1 MIKKIFII
9 AGESSGDMLGSKMLR
24 EFIEYS
30 RLNSDYEFI
39 FSGVGG
45 QLMQKQN
52 FSSIFPM
59 EDLSV
64 MGIFEILPH
73 IPKLVN
79 RINFTVKKIIEF
91 QPDYIITIDSPD
103 FCFRVIKKLKK
114 YSFFNQVKKIH
125 LIAPSVWA
133 YRENRAQK
141 VAKLYNLLLA
151 ILPFEP
157 PYFEKYGLKTKFI
170 GHPIIDDNPTLS
182 EMELLRSSFFK
193 TYQINKDDKIILLT
207 PGSRIGEVKKI
218 FPEFIK
224 AINMLKNN
232 INSFTVVVLVV
243 KKTQKI
249 IEELSQ
255 EIQAPFKIVDSS
267 HKKLIL
273 SSADFAI
280 AKSGT
285 NSVEIS
291 LYKIPQ
297 IIAYKINSFTH
308 QIIKRIVKIKYANL
322 LNIIV
327 NREIIPE
334 LLQDNCNPQ
343 KIYDEMLK
351 LINNKKLAQIQIEE
365 SQKSLISLGLGK
377 IDNPMKI
384 AVTEIIKL

>member
-322 LNIIV
+322 LNIIA

>member
-224 AINMLKNN
+224 AVNMLKNN

-267 HKKLIL
+267 QKKLIL

>member
-267 HKKLIL
+267 QKKLIL

-322 LNIIV
+322 LNIIA

>member
-1 MIKKIFII
+1 MVKKVFMI
-9 AGESSGDMLGSKMLR
+9 AGESSGDMLGSKMIR
-24 EFIEYS
+24 EFIELS
-30 RLNSDYEFI
+30 HSNPDYKFI

-45 QLMQKQN
+45 QLMQKHK
-52 FSSIFPM
+52 FLSIFPM
-59 EDLSV
+59 EDLSI

-73 IPKLVN
+73 IPKLIN
-79 RINFTVKKIIEF
+79 RINFTVEKIIEF
-91 QPDYIITIDSPD
+91 KPDYIITIDSPD
-103 FCFRVIKKLKK
+103 FCFRVMKKLKK
-114 YSFFNQVKKIH
+114 FSFFNEVKKIH

-133 YRENRAQK
+133 YRESRAQK

-170 GHPIIDDNPTLS
+170 GHPIIEDNPSLAEKES
-182 EMELLRSSFFK
+182 LRSAFFE
-193 TYQINKDDKIILLT
+193 TYQIKKDNKIILLT

-232 INSFTVVVLVV
+232 IDSFVVVIPVV

-249 IEELSQ
+249 IEKLSSN
-255 EIQAPFKIVDSS
+255 ILVPFKIIDSS
-267 HKKLIL
+267 QKRLIL
-273 SSADFAI
+273 ASADYAI

-297 IIAYKINSFTH
+297 IITYKINFLTH
-308 QIIKRIVKIKYANL
+308 QIIKRMVKIKHANL
-322 LNIIV
+322 LNIIAK
-327 NREIIPE
+327 REIIPE
-334 LLQDNCNPQ
+334 LLQKNCNSQ
-343 KIYDEMLK
+343 RIYDEMLK
-351 LINNKKLAQIQIEE
+351 LVNNEKLAKTQIDE
-365 SQKSLISLGLGK
+365 SQESLKSLGLGN

-384 AVTEIIKL
+384 AVTEIIKS

>member
-1 MIKKIFII
+1 
-9 AGESSGDMLGSKMLR
+9 
-24 EFIEYS
+24 
-30 RLNSDYEFI
+30 
-39 FSGVGG
+39 
-45 QLMQKQN
+45 
-52 FSSIFPM
+52 
-59 EDLSV
+59 
-64 MGIFEILPH
+64 
-73 IPKLVN
+73 
-79 RINFTVKKIIEF
+79 
-91 QPDYIITIDSPD
+91 
-103 FCFRVIKKLKK
+103 
-114 YSFFNQVKKIH
+114 
-125 LIAPSVWA
+125 
-133 YRENRAQK
+133 
-141 VAKLYNLLLA
+141 
-151 ILPFEP
+151 
-157 PYFEKYGLKTKFI
+157 
-170 GHPIIDDNPTLS
+170 
-182 EMELLRSSFFK
+182 
-193 TYQINKDDKIILLT
+193 
-207 PGSRIGEVKKI
+207 
-218 FPEFIK
+218 
-224 AINMLKNN
+224 MLKNN

-267 HKKLIL
+267 QKKLIL